1 MKIYKPLL
9 LFTAFDRHIALRGGG
24 GWFVFSHLLI
34 QFTKFF
40 DTD

>member
-9 LFTAFDRHIALRGGG
+9 LFTAFDRHIALGGG

>member
-24 GWFVFSHLLI
+24 MVCFLSFANSIYQVF
-34 QFTKFF
+34 
-40 DTD
+40 